1 MDVSS
6 KPERCSHLGSAR
18 VSRAVVAAS
27 ATTPNH
33 RHPPHRSVWKEWW
46 HRHRRVRRDAE
57 HCTSAACAPHF
68 NCIIPVESER
78 IFLGVL
84 LLGSLALRLCLFGFV
99 SGDMR
104 GDMLGWSEFIRAHG
118 GLRAMRQDI
127 GNYPPLYYYLLT
139 LASYLPLPRVYA
151 IKAVYV
157 VFDYVMA
164 GYVWG
169 MVRQR
174 YPKRLTPFAAGLAA
188 LFLPTVVLNSSLW
201 GQCDAMYTAGLVA
214 CVYYL
219 LRRQHARALLGF
231 GLAFALKPQ
240 AVFLAPLL
248 LLVLTLQGRF
258 SPLLLYLVPGVYL
271 VAALPAW
278 LLGRPLMDLLL
289 LYAHQRILPFPSLTL
304 GATNLYQ
311 WLPDRYFKLLFPA
324 GLALA
329 AVAAMGFVWFVW
341 RRQPAGLSDEALLS
355 AALVSL
361 VLMPY
366 VLPAMHERY
375 FFPADVLGVAF
386 AFWFP
391 RHWPIAL
398 LIQFASFFTYLPYL
412 FNQEPVPR
420 PFLALVMGVALVLAI
435 RHLRETIRHSV
446 VQPITNGAAAF
457 GANGAAPETPGLR

>member
-6 KPERCSHLGSAR
+6 K
-18 VSRAVVAAS
+18 
-27 ATTPNH
+27 
-33 RHPPHRSVWKEWW
+33 
-46 HRHRRVRRDAE
+46 
-57 HCTSAACAPHF
+57 
-68 NCIIPVESER
+68 SER
-78 IFLGVL
+78 IILGVL
-84 LLGSLALRLCLFGFV
+84 LLGSLALRLCLFDFV

-104 GDMLGWSEFIRAHG
+104 GDMLGWSAFIRAHG
-118 GLRAMRQDI
+118 GLRALGQEI

-174 YPKRLTPFAAGLAA
+174 YGAGRRPAAAA
-188 LFLPTVVLNSSLW
+188 LVTLFLPTVVLNSSLW
-201 GQCDAMYTAGLVA
+201 GQCDAMYTAGVVA
-214 CVYYL
+214 CVCHL
-219 LRRQHARALLGF
+219 LRRQHGRALVAF

-248 LLVLTLQGRF
+248 LVLVWQGRF
-258 SPLLLYLVPGVYL
+258 SPLLLYVVPGVYL
-271 VAALPAW
+271 AAALPAW
-278 LLGRPLMDLLL
+278 LVGRPLGDLLL
-289 LYAHQRILPFPSLTL
+289 LYANQRILPFASLTL

-311 WLPDRYFKLLFPA
+311 WLPDHSFDLFFPA
-324 GLALA
+324 GLVLA
-329 AVAAMGFVWFVW
+329 AVAASVFVFLVW
-341 RRQPAGLSDEALLS
+341 RRQPAGLSDDALLS

-391 RHWPIAL
+391 RRWLIAL
-398 LIQFASFFTYLPYL
+398 LIQAASFFTYLPYL
-412 FNQEPVPR
+412 FNKEPVPR
-420 PFLALVMGVALVLAI
+420 PLLALVMGAALALAI
-435 RHLRETIRHSV
+435 RHLAGTMRRPSV
-446 VQPITNGAAAF
+446 RPDCRGTVASGVTMV
-457 GANGAAPETPGLR
+457 TPQTES